1 MASQLINLLPM
12 FDFDELPTEATTLG
26 YKATAALDC
35 YVGIVTTGPTVWMES
50 PEWTGLLGRKKMTY
64 PVNLMLSS
72 R

>member
-35 YVGIVTTGPTVWMES
+35 YVRIVTTGPIV
-50 PEWTGLLGRKKMTY
+50 
-64 PVNLMLSS
+64 
-72 R
+72 